1 MRMFHP
7 ILAAAMFVA
16 GQAGA
21 QTVFDPASAVPEAAL
36 KAASGKADLA
46 QTSIANQE
54 NSVAHNSVVGNSI
67 TGAVAI
73 SGNAFQNLNGL
84 AVINANSGNNVAIN
98 SALNVNVSILPR

>member
-7 ILAAAMFVA
+7 ILAAAILVTVS
-16 GQAGA
+16 AGA

-46 QTSIANQE
+46 QASIANQA
-54 NSVAHNSVVGNSI
+54 NNVAHNSVVGNST
-67 TGAVAI
+67 TGNVAI
-73 SGNAFQNLNGL
+73 AGNAFQNLNGL